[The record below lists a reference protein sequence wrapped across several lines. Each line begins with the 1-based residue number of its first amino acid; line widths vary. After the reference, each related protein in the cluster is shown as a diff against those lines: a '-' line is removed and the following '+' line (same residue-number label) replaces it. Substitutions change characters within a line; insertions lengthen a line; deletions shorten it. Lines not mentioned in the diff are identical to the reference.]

1 MVSPLSLVS
10 ENTLLVIAGPTAVGK
25 TSVAIDVAQRFES
38 EIISA
43 DSRQFYREL
52 KIGTAA
58 PDTTQ
63 LALVPHHFVGNL
75 SLSDSYNVSQYE
87 TEVLDLLNRLFQKHK
102 LVVLT
107 GGSGLYIRA
116 VCDGIDMLPDADS
129 EIRIYLQN
137 LLESDGLS
145 ALRLLLQKL
154 DPVYFQ
160 IVDVANPTRI
170 IRALEVCMSTGLPY
184 SSFRKKNPA
193 KRNFRIIK
201 IGLDLP
207 RAELHQRINA
217 RVDQM
222 MAAGLEQEAREFY
235 PYRHLNALNTVGYK
249 ELFDYFDGNC
259 SQDDAVEKIKTN
271 TRRYARRQ
279 ITWFRKENDLNWCK
293 PDVEEVMSIVTKLL
307 KS

>member
-1 MVSPLSLVS
+1 MVSPHSLVS

-87 TEVLDLLNRLFQKHK
+87 TEVLELLNRLFQKHK

-116 VCDGIDMLPDADS
+116 VCDGIDMLPDAEP
-129 EIRIYLQN
+129 EIRLHLQTI
-137 LLESDGLS
+137 LKTEGLPT
-145 ALRLLLQKL
+145 LRLLLQKL

-160 IVDVANPTRI
+160 MVDVANPARI

-293 PDVEEVMSIVTKLL
+293 PDVEEVMNLVTILL
-307 KS
+307 NS

>member
-1 MVSPLSLVS
+1 MVSPHSLVS

-87 TEVLDLLNRLFQKHK
+87 TEVLELLNRLFQKHK

-116 VCDGIDMLPDADS
+116 VCDGIDMLPDAEP
-129 EIRIYLQN
+129 EIRLHLQTI
-137 LLESDGLS
+137 LKTEGLPT
-145 ALRLLLQKL
+145 LRLLLQKL

-160 IVDVANPTRI
+160 MVDVANPARI

-259 SQDDAVEKIKTN
+259 SQDEAVEKIKT
-271 TRRYARRQ
+271 
-279 ITWFRKENDLNWCK
+279 I
-293 PDVEEVMSIVTKLL
+293 PDVMQDVKLRGSG
-307 KS
+307 KKTI

>member
-25 TSVAIDVAQRFES
+25 TSLAIDVARRFGT

-87 TEVLDLLNRLFQKHK
+87 TEVLELLNRLFQKHK

-293 PDVEEVMSIVTKLL
+293 PDVEEVMNLVTILL
-307 KS
+307 NS

>member
-25 TSVAIDVAQRFES
+25 TSLAIDVARRFGT

-87 TEVLDLLNRLFQKHK
+87 TEVLELLNRLFQKHK

-116 VCDGIDMLPDADS
+116 VCDGIDMLPDAEP
-129 EIRIYLQN
+129 EIRLHLQTI
-137 LLESDGLS
+137 LKTEGLPT
-145 ALRLLLQKL
+145 LRLLLQKL

-160 IVDVANPTRI
+160 MVDVANPARI

-279 ITWFRKENDLNWCK
+279 ITWFKKENDLNWCA
-293 PDVEEVMSIVTKLL
+293 PDVEEVLSIVTKLL

>member
-25 TSVAIDVAQRFES
+25 TSVAIDVARRFGT
-38 EIISA
+38 EIVSA

-63 LALVPHHFVGNL
+63 LALVPHHFIGNL

-87 TEVLDLLNRLFQKHK
+87 TEVLELLNRLFQKHK

-116 VCDGIDMLPDADS
+116 VCDGIDMLPDAEP
-129 EIRIYLQN
+129 EIRLHLQTI
-137 LLESDGLS
+137 LKTEGLPT
-145 ALRLLLQKL
+145 LRLLLQKL
-154 DPVYFQ
+154 DPVYSQ
-160 IVDVANPTRI
+160 IVDVANPARI

-259 SQDDAVEKIKTN
+259 SQDEAVEKIKTN

-279 ITWFRKENDLNWCK
+279 ITWFKKENDLNWCA

>member
-1 MVSPLSLVS
+1 MVSPHSLVS

-87 TEVLDLLNRLFQKHK
+87 TEVLELLNRLFQKHK

-293 PDVEEVMSIVTKLL
+293 PDVEEVMNLVTILL
-307 KS
+307 NS